1 MCARVQLSTISWR
14 RTDLWNPTVLIM
26 VYVWETSNLPSLRLP
41 HPLGCARTRRTHKN
55 TRTHWS
61 LKGTFTLPNPPPAI
75 SYVLWCLSIGEMN
88 HFIYHRH
95 FYGMYI
101 TPLASAQY
109 VFYTYSSASTPARC
123 PMWPPSSLCLVSIR
137 PQWILLQRSLAL
149 LTAGQKAREM
159 RSQVE
164 RGLSVG
170 HVTEW
175 KGESVVQ
182 WRGE

>member
-1 MCARVQLSTISWR
+1 
-14 RTDLWNPTVLIM
+14 M

-41 HPLGCARTRRTHKN
+41 HPLGYARTRRTHKN

-61 LKGTFTLPNPPPAI
+61 LKGTFTLPNPHLRLQVWPWAI

-95 FYGMYI
+95 FYRMYI

-123 PMWPPSSLCLVSIR
+123 PTWPPSPLCLVSIR

-149 LTAGQKAREM
+149 LTAGAKSSRNEKSSQE
-159 RSQVE
+159 RSVSWTCDRMKRGKCSAMKRQVRRWDE
-164 RGLSVG
+164 
-170 HVTEW
+170 
-175 KGESVVQ
+175 
-182 WRGE
+182 

>member
-1 MCARVQLSTISWR
+1 MCGRHQTSLPFACLTRWVAHAHAKHTKTR
-14 RTDLWNPTVLIM
+14 ARTDLSRAPSPYPT
-26 VYVWETSNLPSLRLP
+26 PHLRLQGWP
-41 HPLGCARTRRTHKN
+41 
-55 TRTHWS
+55 W
-61 LKGTFTLPNPPPAI
+61 AI

-149 LTAGQKAREM
+149 LTAGAKSSRNEKSSRE
-159 RSQVE
+159 RSVSWTCDRMK
-164 RGLSVG
+164 RGKCSAMKRRVRRWD
-170 HVTEW
+170 E
-175 KGESVVQ
+175 
-182 WRGE
+182 